1 MVHLEHGGVLRT
13 FALLN
18 KKIKVKIFLIVFVQS
33 ALGLLD
39 LFGVLAVGALGALAI
54 QGVESRSP
62 GNKVSYFLRLINAQ
76 NFSLHGAAIYLGIVA
91 ASILLVKTV
100 ISIYIT
106 RKTYF
111 FLSNISTQIS
121 MDLITKYLYQDFAEI
136 QSMNTH
142 EIIYIVTE
150 GTKNIVLGILGTFMA
165 LISDISLLLILGIG
179 LFFINVQITVL
190 VILLFGSVAFCLH
203 YLLKIR
209 ASQIGNMSY
218 IYSIQNNRTLL
229 NVITAY
235 KEIFVKDRIPY
246 FIGELRFVRDK
257 MSSISAELAFQ
268 PFISKYVLE
277 LFSTF
282 AALLVGCY
290 EFAVFD
296 AVHAISIL
304 GIFLVASSRIAPAAM
319 RIQQGFMIIKTS
331 ESASESTFRLLQ
343 KLEER
348 PALEISNN
356 DEIVTSGFVPKIV
369 VNEVSFRYS
378 NNEKFHLS
386 ALSLGISAGQRVA
399 IVGPSGSGKTTLINL
414 ILGLLKPMSGRLTI
428 SGLEPSEA
436 KYRWPG
442 GIAYVP
448 QDIFVVSGS
457 IRENVAFGYPINKV
471 SDESI
476 WKALETA
483 QLKEFVINLEN
494 GIDSFVGENGFQLSG
509 GQRQR
514 LGLARA
520 LFSEPALLVLDEA
533 TSSLDALT
541 EESITQAISNLDE
554 KVTVVLIAHRLSTVR
569 FVDKILYLEEGKLI
583 AEGTFQQIKE
593 IVPNFAS
600 QAHLAGL

>member
-1 MVHLEHGGVLRT
+1 MVHLKHGGVLRT

-18 KKIKVKIFLIVFVQS
+18 KKVKVKIFFIVFVQS

-54 QGVESRSP
+54 QGVEARSP

-76 NFSLHGAAIYLGIVA
+76 NFSLHGAAIYLGILA
-91 ASILLVKTV
+91 ASILLVKTA

-111 FLSNISTQIS
+111 FLSKISTQIS
-121 MDLITKYLYQDFAEI
+121 MDLITKYLYQDFTEI
-136 QSMNTH
+136 QSINTQ

-150 GTKNIVLGILGTFMA
+150 GIKNIVLGILVNFMA
-165 LISDISLLLILGIG
+165 LISDTSLLLILGIG
-179 LFFINVQITVL
+179 LFFINIQITVL
-190 VILLFGSVAFCLH
+190 TILLFGSVAFCLH
-203 YLLKIR
+203 YVLKIR
-209 ASQIGNMSY
+209 ASQIGTMSY
-218 IYSIQNNRTLL
+218 IYSVQNNRTLL

-235 KEIFVKDRIPY
+235 KEIFVKNRIPY
-246 FIGELRFVRDK
+246 FIDELRLIRDK

-268 PFISKYVLE
+268 PFISKYILE

-282 AALLVGCY
+282 AALLIGCY

-331 ESASESTFRLLQ
+331 ESASESTFHLLQ
-343 KLEER
+343 KLEET
-348 PALEISNN
+348 PALKILKN
-356 DEIVTSGFVPKIV
+356 DEIVSSGFVPKIV

-378 NNEKFHLS
+378 NNEKFNFS
-386 ALSLGISAGQRVA
+386 ALSLQIPAGQRVA
-399 IVGPSGSGKTTLINL
+399 IVGPSGSGKTTFVNL
-414 ILGLLKPMSGRLTI
+414 ILGLLKPTSGSLTI

-448 QDIFVVSGS
+448 QEIFVVSGS
-457 IRENVAFGYPINKV
+457 IRENVAFGYPVNMV

-483 QLKEFVINLEN
+483 HLKEFVINLED

-533 TSSLDALT
+533 TSSLDGLT

-569 FVDKILYLEEGKLI
+569 FVDKILYVEDGKLI